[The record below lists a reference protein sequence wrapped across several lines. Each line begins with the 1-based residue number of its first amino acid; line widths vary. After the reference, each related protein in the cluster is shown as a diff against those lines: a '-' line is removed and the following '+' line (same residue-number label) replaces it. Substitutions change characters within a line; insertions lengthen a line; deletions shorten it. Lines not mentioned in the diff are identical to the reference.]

1 MSHMKAVVAK
11 HHFAIIADTV
21 PHCMHG
27 GGGITAYAAARA
39 IRDRGHD
46 VTVIALTPCHYTG
59 GMSEESHVTHLEGL
73 GIRVDRLEGS
83 FDLSRRSIWKR
94 LAPAYTDLLPGFSMR
109 AELRPRLEKERVH
122 GILMYHWNALAA
134 LHHIH
139 IAPKIGLV
147 GDPLHLPHLFRREF
161 LRRNS
166 ELESLVGIIKRL
178 AHNALIAP
186 KQIAVM
192 KTLLRDCDIGGA
204 FAAHHA
210 VMLSDLGGRECQ
222 YFRTPTPDP
231 LPSSFQPEEPS
242 EFRLLHIGHLQG
254 IATLSGIEILADEMI
269 PSLAAGFP
277 KNGFKIHLVG
287 AGFETMPENL
297 RRKLTQSCV
306 TVRGQVSPPDR
317 EFLEAHCVI
326 VPTPIDL
333 GIRVRILTAFSFGS
347 CVVAHVANRCG
358 IPELEHGHNCL
369 LGSSGQ
375 ELANLCR
382 EVALNLDLR
391 TRLAK
396 NARQTFEQSFSPS
409 VAGGHICDAL
419 ERLSNS

>member
-1 MSHMKAVVAK
+1 MIKR
-11 HHFAIIADTV
+11 HFAIIADTV

-46 VTVIALTPCHYTG
+46 VTVIALTPCLYTG
-59 GMSEESHVTHLEGL
+59 GVSEEFHVTHLEEC
-73 GIRVDRLEGS
+73 GIRVDRIEGS
-83 FDLSRRSIWKR
+83 FDLSPRSMWKR
-94 LAPAYTDLLPGFSMR
+94 LAPTYTDLVPGFSMR
-109 AELRPRLEKERVH
+109 DMVQHRLKNHRVH
-122 GILMYHWNALAA
+122 GVLMYHWNALAA
-134 LHHIH
+134 LHQIH

-147 GDPLHLPHLFRREF
+147 GDPLHLPHLYRREF
-161 LRRNS
+161 QIRNG
-166 ELESLVGIIKRL
+166 ERESLVGLTKRF
-178 AHNALIAP
+178 AYNALIASR
-186 KQIAVM
+186 QIAVM
-192 KTLLRDCDIGGA
+192 KTLLEDCDIGGA

-210 VMLSDLGGRECQ
+210 IMLSDRGGRKCQ

-231 LPSSFQPEEPS
+231 LPSSFPASKPN

-254 IATLSGIEILADEMI
+254 IATLSGIEMLADEMI
-269 PSLAAGFP
+269 PSLVASFP
-277 KNGFKIHLVG
+277 ENGFKIHLVG
-287 AGFETMPENL
+287 AGFETIPENL

-347 CVVAHVANRCG
+347 CVIAHAANKGG

-369 LGSSGQ
+369 LGSSGK
-375 ELANLCR
+375 ELAHLCR
-382 EVALNLDLR
+382 EVAQNSDLR
-391 TRLAK
+391 ARLSK

-409 VAGGHICDAL
+409 VAGGHICRAL
-419 ERLSNS
+419 EHLSDM